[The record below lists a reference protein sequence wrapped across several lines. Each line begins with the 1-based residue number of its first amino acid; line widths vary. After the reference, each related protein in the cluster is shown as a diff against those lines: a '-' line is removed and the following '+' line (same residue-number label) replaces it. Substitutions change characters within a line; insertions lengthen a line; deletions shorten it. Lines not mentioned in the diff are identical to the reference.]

1 MGLNF
6 DDYPGFKVKNNSFQL
21 IWAPLYIF
29 FCLQESGKWD
39 VSEKADSDVAVSM
52 QTLKATLKQSIIH
65 PIKLVSRLSVT
76 LNKDS
81 KINMY

>member
-1 MGLNF
+1 MQINMSIT
-6 DDYPGFKVKNNSFQL
+6 VH
-21 IWAPLYIF
+21 IF
-29 FCLQESGKWD
+29 CPPESGKWD

-65 PIKLVSRLSVT
+65 PIKLVSSPSLT
-76 LNKDS
+76 LRKDL